1 MDTLH
6 MELQII
12 GKVRL
17 ALAPFEPQWANVPLY
32 LSARGLTTTPMR
44 TGDVT
49 FEVQADLINHQVEI
63 LTTSGA
69 AARVPLNARP
79 GPTKSCI
86 PLFIATDGRGVP
98 SAAVPCT
105 AVLATPKARD
115 GEGCPSATSPTSCGL
130 LGVARP
136 ANVFVKKTPP
146 TLQSPLRARG
156 RVGGGT

>member
-32 LSARGLTTTPMR
+32 VTARGLTTTPMR

-79 GPTKSCI
+79 VAAFYRDFMAQLASLGIAVEISTRPSEVANPI
-86 PLFIATDGRGVP
+86 PFEEDTTRHAYDPRWVTRFFSVL
-98 SAAVPCT
+98 SAI
-105 AVLATPKARD
+105 D
-115 GEGCPSATSPTSCGL
+115 
-130 LGVARP
+130 
-136 ANVFVKKTPP
+136 
-146 TLQSPLRARG
+146 
-156 RVGGGT
+156 